1 MIKKIFITTLIISTM
16 LASFAVSNI
25 KKVDTTESGI
35 LITFKDNNGYYIQ
48 K

>member
-16 LASFAVSNI
+16 LASFAVSKI

-35 LITFKDNNGYYIQ
+35 LITFTNNNGYYIQ

>member
-16 LASFAVSNI
+16 LASFAVNNI
-25 KKVDTTESGI
+25 KKVDATESGI
-35 LITFKDNNGYYIQ
+35 LITFKDNSGYYIQ